1 MLRPKI
7 NKLFV
12 RYPEFGGNGHL
23 EGEEGA
29 GTAKGARDVRHDCD
43 ANERYLWL
51 DGSVPPVEGMAV
63 GHAVTMG
70 RFRVWRSDN
79 VAVQAT
85 GYWPGLD
92 GLLAEAAACLWAGH
106 HIQYWRGA

>member
-1 MLRPKI
+1 MHAQAKDQQAFCAVAQVRGQRP
-7 NKLFV
+7 
-12 RYPEFGGNGHL
+12 PG
-23 EGEEGA
+23 GEEGA
-29 GTAKGARDVRHDCD
+29 RTAKGARDVRHDCD

-51 DGSVPPVEGMAV
+51 DGSVPPVEGVAV

-85 GYWPGLD
+85 GYWHGLD
-92 GLLAEAAACLWAGH
+92 GLLAEAAACL
-106 HIQYWRGA
+106 